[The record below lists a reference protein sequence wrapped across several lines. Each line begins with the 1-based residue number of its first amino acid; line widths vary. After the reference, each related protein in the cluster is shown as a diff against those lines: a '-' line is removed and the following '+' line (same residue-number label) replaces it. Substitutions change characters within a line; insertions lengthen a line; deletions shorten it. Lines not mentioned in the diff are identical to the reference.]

1 MPYAVFLELGILNL
15 GVQLFKNAIFI
26 ALFGFHNS
34 FILFFNLYIQ
44 MFWNEKIFFG

>member
-26 ALFGFHNS
+26 ALFGFHNQY
-34 FILFFNLYIQ
+34 FILFFSLYIQ
-44 MFWNEKIFFG
+44 MF